1 MFRSCSFGA
10 TLSCITWRATPTI
23 FTSQHQ
29 AANVVKVGTLQPSV
43 THMFNAPKNT
53 KSSLPEQFGKAEVN
67 RRRSVLHDG
76 IRIEGQWVSDGIVEF
91 GGQFRGELSVE
102 TLVLTKDGRI
112 NGDIRAQI
120 VTIEGMLD
128 GTILAQSVNIKT
140 SATVKAD
147 IQTESISIDSGAA
160 FEGRISCKG
169 EPSDR

>member
-1 MFRSCSFGA
+1 MGA
-10 TLSCITWRATPTI
+10 TLPSITRQAAFTI
-23 FTSQHQ
+23 FTSPHQ
-29 AANVVKVGTLQPSV
+29 TANVFNIKILQRSV
-43 THMFNAPKNT
+43 THMFNTPKDT

-120 VTIEGMLD
+120 VTIEGTLD

-147 IQTESISIDSGAA
+147 IQTESISIDAGAA

-169 EPSDR
+169 VPSDR